1 MALGSP
7 GSWAVA
13 SSSQAANSRNGSSA
27 VVKSPDVNQLGCSI
41 GLVSDIVSGV
51 SKWPARRPVARPGG
65 PLIVERLQQAYG
77 AKRRSGLAG
86 VPPLAA
92 ILLLGMLTGGCAVS
106 GMFGIAKDDAM
117 AKAETTGSIPP
128 TSGRLSSGLPP
139 EADLVLARA
148 AIAEV
153 LSMRRKDFST
163 SWENPS
169 TGARGTVTP
178 IAAAYQQD
186 GVTCH
191 DFLASYLNG
200 RAETWMRG
208 EACQQPQG
216 QWEVK
221 VLRPWKRS

>member
-1 MALGSP
+1 MAGPS
-7 GSWAVA
+7 A
-13 SSSQAANSRNGSSA
+13 SRASRRPPYSGTPAASLRR
-27 VVKSPDVNQLGCSI
+27 K
-41 GLVSDIVSGV
+41 
-51 SKWPARRPVARPGG
+51 ARR
-65 PLIVERLQQAYG
+65 L
-77 AKRRSGLAG
+77 GLAG
-86 VPPLAA
+86 LPA
-92 ILLLGMLTGGCAVS
+92 ILVLGTLTGGCAVS
-106 GMFGIAKDDAM
+106 GMFGIGKDDAM
-117 AKAETTGSIPP
+117 AKAETTGSIPA

-153 LSMRRKDFST
+153 LSTRRKDFST

-178 IAAAYQQD
+178 IAAAYEQD

-191 DFLASYLNG
+191 DFLASHLNG

-216 QWEVK
+216 RWEVK